1 MSTMPVIGV
10 RFKGEIRVNEQLLI
24 ELKGQDDT

>member
-10 RFKGEIRVNEQLLI
+10 RFKGEILVDQQLPI

>member
-10 RFKGEIRVNEQLLI
+10 RSKGEILVDEQLPI